1 MWTELRDTLRP
12 AIVLLVL
19 FTGLTGLAYPL
30 AVTVLARLAF
40 PAEAEGSLVRDGGG
54 VRGSA
59 LIGQPFSRPGYFHGR
74 PSAAGNSAQGGYDAA
89 NSSGSNLAPGAPELA
104 RRVTG
109 AVAAL
114 RQQGLTSQAVPS
126 DLVTTSASGLDP
138 DISPE
143 AAFFQVSRV
152 ARARGL
158 DEARVRQ
165 LVTAAIAAPRPAFL
179 GPPRV
184 NVLALNRALDAI
196 VRQTAPISAMP
207 AR

>member
-1 MWTELRDTLRP
+1 MWNEFRDTLRP
-12 AIVLLVL
+12 AIVLLAL
-19 FTGLTGLAYPL
+19 FTALTGLAYPL
-30 AVTVLARLAF
+30 AVTGLAQVAF
-40 PAEAEGSLVRDGGG
+40 PSQADGSLQRMAGR

-59 LIGQPFSRPGYFHGR
+59 LIGQSFTAPGYFHGR
-74 PSAAGNSAQGGYDAA
+74 PSAAGKGYDAA

-104 RRVTG
+104 HRVAG
-109 AVAAL
+109 DVAML

-143 AAFFQVSRV
+143 AAFFQIPRV
-152 ARARGL
+152 TKARGL

-165 LVTAAIAAPRPAFL
+165 LVTAAIESPVPAFL

-184 NVLALNRALDAI
+184 NVLALNRALDAS
-196 VRQTAPISAMP
+196 VRQTAPTSAMLT
-207 AR
+207 R